1 MLSIIVAISENNVI
15 GKDNQL
21 IQDLPKDLQR
31 FKKITTNHVM
41 IMGRKTF
48 ESLPG
53 VLPYRHHIV
62 LTKNKDY
69 IVHNKN
75 VTVIHSIPE
84 LFSLL
89 NPEEE
94 HFIIGGG
101 HIYNILLPFTEKIYL
116 TKINQVFQGDTL
128 FPQID
133 INNNWDVLEE
143 EDGVLDEH
151 NQLPHKFLILKRKEY
166 N

>member
-21 IQDLPKDLQR
+21 IWHLPKDLQR
-31 FKKITTNHVM
+31 FKNITTNHVI

-53 VLPYRHHIV
+53 VLPNRHHIV

-69 IVHNKN
+69 SVPNKN
-75 VTVIHSIPE
+75 VTVIHSISE

-94 HFIIGGG
+94 YFIIGGG
-101 HIYNILLPFTEKIYL
+101 NIYTILLPFTEKIYL
-116 TKINQVFQGDTL
+116 TKINQDFQGDTL

-143 EDGVLDEH
+143 EDGVIDVY
-151 NQLPHKFLILKRKEY
+151 NQLPHKFLVLKRKE
-166 N
+166 NL